1 MIFSLAKSD
10 EAYYIN
16 LTTNYENLYHSQN
29 IVLDMQVST
38 LAEKILKSSKSIRY
52 VTIASLNGK
61 LLFSAHR
68 KTVKTTL
75 SKSESKQSL
84 IMAARA
90 WKLRRSLA
98 QKIGR
103 CKYVVAE
110 YDRVK
115 RITLPAGKNHII
127 YITTDPK
134 ANHSGI
140 ISRVR
145 KFR

>member
-1 MIFSLAKSD
+1 MEVTTLAK
-10 EAYYIN
+10 
-16 LTTNYENLYHSQN
+16 
-29 IVLDMQVST
+29 
-38 LAEKILKSSKSIRY
+38 KILQTSKAIRY
-52 VTIASLNGK
+52 VSIVSLTGK
-61 LLFSAHR
+61 LLISAHR

-90 WKLRRSLA
+90 WKQRKNLA
-98 QKIGR
+98 KKIGR
-103 CKYVVAE
+103 CKYVLAE

-115 RITLPAGKNHII
+115 RITLPAGKNHLI

-134 ANHSGI
+134 ANHTSI
-140 ISRVR
+140 INKVR

>member
-1 MIFSLAKSD
+1 MD
-10 EAYYIN
+10 V
-16 LTTNYENLYHSQN
+16 T
-29 IVLDMQVST
+29 T
-38 LAEKILKSSKSIRY
+38 LAEKILKTSKSIRY
-52 VTIASLNGK
+52 VSIASLSGK
-61 LLFSAHR
+61 LVISAHR

-84 IMAARA
+84 VMAARA
-90 WKLRRSLA
+90 WKTRKSLA
-98 QKIGR
+98 KKIGR

-127 YITTDPK
+127 YVTTDPK
-134 ANHSGI
+134 ANVGPI
-140 ISRVR
+140 IAKIR